1 MQRGGAA
8 GEGVEE
14 EGVCV
19 VGFFFFFQMETQRS
33 WPRLRG
39 SSPGLHVQ
47 IQKALRRDLC
57 GNALVWDKADFVTPA
72 PQLRACLVLC

>member
-8 GEGVEE
+8 REGVEE

-19 VGFFFFFQMETQRS
+19 VVFQMETQRS

-39 SSPGLHVQ
+39 SSSGLHVQ

-57 GNALVWDKADFVTPA
+57 GNALVWDKADFVTHCPTIA
-72 PQLRACLVLC
+72 SVFSLVRIH